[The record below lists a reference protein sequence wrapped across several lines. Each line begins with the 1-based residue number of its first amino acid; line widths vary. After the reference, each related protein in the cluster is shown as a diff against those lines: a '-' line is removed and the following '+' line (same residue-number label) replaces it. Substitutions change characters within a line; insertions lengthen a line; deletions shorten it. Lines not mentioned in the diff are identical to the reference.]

1 MFIKFYPAF
10 LDMIMAFNFPAFIVH
25 GENSFKVTFS
35 EVERGD
41 DLRERFARLRERFEM
56 LVHQNPQRLR
66 LDVSLFFPPDAG
78 GALYTKEVMVFIVR
92 DISGCTKINI
102 TVPRTNCEIRVV
114 VTDEVIYIENS
125 NDTRHVC
132 GFKHS
137 DKAVEYIQKFVSEQV
152 LQMMSD
158 PLKMK
163 RSENSMSNWTHV
175 AGIIRIDDFRFE
187 DTILDFDK
195 LIGKELRFEDCFE
208 KWHDARKH
216 PEEYLPQGSEGSLKK
231 SMWINPDKAEITAYT
246 VSIFGDLRDHDD
258 PQEIVDWFK
267 KICSRFTSIRNAVI
281 VVENEINGQ
290 RSWAYSGPFD

>member
-1 MFIKFYPAF
+1 
-10 LDMIMAFNFPAFIVH
+10 MIMGFNFPAFIVH

-35 EVERGD
+35 EVECGD

-56 LVHQNPQRLR
+56 LAFQNPQNPR
-66 LDVSLFFPPDAG
+66 LDVSLFFPPETG
-78 GALYTKEVMVFIVR
+78 EALYTREVTVFIVH
-92 DISGCTKINI
+92 DMSGAVKIHM
-102 TVPRTNCEIRVV
+102 TVPRTNCKIHIVV
-114 VTDEVIYIENS
+114 KDEVVYIENCG
-125 NDTRHVC
+125 DTRHVC
-132 GFKHS
+132 GFKHT
-137 DKAVEYIQKFVSEQV
+137 DKAVGCIQKIISEQV
-152 LQMMSD
+152 QMMSN

-163 RSENSMSNWTHV
+163 RSENLMSNWTHV

-195 LIGKELRFEDCFE
+195 LIGKELHFEDSFE

-231 SMWINPDKAEITAYT
+231 SVWINPDKGEITAYT

-267 KICSRFTSIRNAVI
+267 KICGRFTSIRNAVI

-290 RSWAYSGPFD
+290 ISWAYSNPVED